1 MSMALGENSHECIFV
16 SGDIGQVSSFKKSN
30 GKIFFVGLLQSVKQE
45 SFFRDLFLHFLDLFV
60 VVCGSSDDFEE
71 NGFVL
76 FFGWVQSAGN
86 YSFKAFDE
94 MLELLNWVTAANH
107 IIDFVI
113 AS

>member
-1 MSMALGENSHECIFV
+1 LASFASFPFCLGLLLTEPIKSGPMSMALGENSHECIFV

-76 FFGWVQSAGN
+76 FFG
-86 YSFKAFDE
+86 
-94 MLELLNWVTAANH
+94 
-107 IIDFVI
+107 
-113 AS
+113 